1 MPVPFLKAEGGGNDL
16 VMVDGRA
23 APLGDPADWAV
34 RLCRRHYGVGGDGLM
49 LLESGP
55 DAGLLVRMF
64 NPDGTEDF
72 CGNGLRCVAAW
83 LADRGE
89 LNPDAFILRTPKGAH
104 RGRVRKRIGRSF
116 EVEVEL
122 VPPVFAPEG
131 IPATLDG
138 ERILD
143 VPLRLGD
150 EVRRVSVLNVGTA
163 HAILFVDHAVSDDEF
178 RRVSPQV
185 ETHPAFPER
194 VSVLWCRQCGPES
207 LELRI
212 WERGVGETISCG
224 TGAGAAVVAAHL
236 LGRIRNRAE
245 VVTKG
250 GASIAEW
257 DESGPVRLTGPARLV
272 YTGIWE
278 ER

>member
-1 MPVPFLKAEGGGNDL
+1 MGVPFLKAEGGGNDL
-16 VMVDGRA
+16 VMVDGRT
-23 APLGDPADWAV
+23 APLDDPSVWAV
-34 RLCRRHYGVGGDGLM
+34 RLCRRRYGIGSDGLM
-49 LLESGP
+49 LLERGADTGP
-55 DAGLLVRMF
+55 LVRMF

-89 LNPDAFILRTPKGAH
+89 LNPDAFRLRTPKGTH
-104 RGRVRKRIGRSF
+104 RGRILNRTGRDF

-122 VPPVFAPEG
+122 VAPVFIPKG
-131 IPATLDG
+131 IPAKLEG
-138 ERILD
+138 KRILD
-143 VPLRLGD
+143 APLRLGH
-150 EVRRVSVLNVGTA
+150 EERRVSVLNVGTA
-163 HAILFVDHAVSDDEF
+163 HAILFVEHEVSDDEF

-194 VSVLWCRQCGPES
+194 VSVLWCRPCGPAS

-272 YTGIWE
+272 YTGLWE